1 MKKTI
6 YIFLFTSVI
15 SLLQTSCDSEKKQ
28 EETQITT
35 EIPKECMCNDVYL
48 DAEYNHFYTTDRTIP
63 YTGNCKT
70 YNSDG
75 ILILEKNFKDGKLEG
90 SYFEYYNNGILK
102 SEWNFRQ
109 NRQHGDVKGFFED
122 GDLKYHSVY
131 YKGDLDSI
139 VFPKNTQ

>member
-6 YIFLFTSVI
+6 YIFLLILVI
-15 SLLQTSCDSEKKQ
+15 VILLVNYKNEKKQ

-48 DAEYNHFYTTDRTIP
+48 DAEYNHFYTKHRSEP

-75 ILILEKNFKDGKLEG
+75 ILILEKNFVEGKLDG
-90 SYFEYYNNGILK
+90 TYFEYYNNGILK